1 MKRPSFQFYPGDWL
15 SSQRVALM
23 SLDEEGAYIRAL
35 SFCWNHG
42 SIPSDPEKL
51 ARLIGKG
58 ASTTLATTL
67 ATMFEP
73 DSNDPSKLV
82 HARLNAERAK
92 QDEWSRKSSEGG
104 RKSAELRQNHNG
116 ASTTLATTLET
127 VVEKWHQPNGNSSSA
142 SSSSSPSSLSS
153 PIPSLTPKPKRRPD
167 GLRDE
172 EMERAMV
179 VGGIFGRRPGTAW
192 CEKEVVQFR
201 KYVMPM
207 PQEDLD
213 LLVWYYEQPGLEFRR
228 QELKTLLNNLPGELD
243 KARAHKNRPPSLF
256 DGANG
261 TNTANGHG
269 GAAKPNGELS
279 ANMQAMLWTK
289 ELEEVEKKASDI
301 DHTYSGLQTWCEF
314 DRAKFK
320 AFKARA
326 KELKIKLGRQ
336 V

>member
-82 HARLNAERAK
+82 HSRLNAERAK

-116 ASTTLATTLET
+116 ASTTLSTTLET

-142 SSSSSPSSLSS
+142 SSSPSPSSLSS
-153 PIPSLTPKPKRRPD
+153 PIPTSNPKPKKRPD

-172 EMERAMV
+172 ELERAGRIGAIFKRRPETNWSKGEVARFREFV
-179 VGGIFGRRPGTAW
+179 VGMT
-192 CEKEVVQFR
+192 ES
-201 KYVMPM
+201 
-207 PQEDLD
+207 DLD
-213 LLVWYYEQPGLEFRR
+213 LLIWYYEQPGITIHRR
-228 QELKTLLNNLPGELD
+228 DLGTLLNNIPSEMDRAL
-243 KARAHKNRPPSLF
+243 AHKNRPPSLF

-261 TNTANGHG
+261 VST
-269 GAAKPNGELS
+269 PNGRGEAVKTNGTRS
-279 ANMQAMLWTK
+279 ASMDVVIWTK
-289 ELEEVEKKASDI
+289 QLDEVSSKMTVIKD
-301 DHTYSGLQTWCEF
+301 TYSGLQSWSES
-314 DRAKFK
+314 DIEKYNALL
-320 AFKARA
+320 ARK
-326 KELKIKLGRQ
+326 KELKFKLGIQ
-336 V
+336 I

>member
-82 HARLNAERAK
+82 HSRLNAERAK

-142 SSSSSPSSLSS
+142 SSSPSPSSLSS
-153 PIPSLTPKPKRRPD
+153 PIPTPTPKPKKRPD

-172 EMERAMV
+172 ELERAGI

-192 CEKEVVQFR
+192 CDKEVSQFR
-201 KYVMPM
+201 KYIMPM
-207 PQEDLD
+207 AQEDLD

-228 QELKTLLNNLPGELD
+228 KELKTLLNNLPGELD

-256 DGANG
+256 DGVNG
-261 TNTANGHG
+261 VNTANKRG
-269 GAAKPNGELS
+269 GAVKPNGEIS
-279 ANMQAMLWTK
+279 ASMQAMLLTK
-289 ELEEVEKKASDI
+289 QLDEVSNKMTVIKD
-301 DHTYSGLQTWCEF
+301 TYSGLQSWSES
-314 DRAKFK
+314 DKEKYNALL
-320 AFKARA
+320 ARK
-326 KELKIKLGRQ
+326 KELKAKLGIQ